1 MESTVKVSCLQ
12 ENLNRGLAVVGR
24 AVATRTTLPITN
36 NVLLATENG
45 RLKLAAT
52 NLEVAIV
59 HWIGAQVEE
68 EGAITVPARVLTEF
82 VNSLPND
89 RVELMT
95 AEESRSL
102 EMKCARFEARL
113 SGMDA
118 DDFPPIPEVTEG
130 IQAKLEPERLRQ
142 TVSRVVF
149 AAATEDSRP
158 VLTGVNTEISEST
171 MVLAAA
177 DGFRLS
183 VDKAPLLEEVGEAV
197 TVIVPARALGEVSR
211 LIGESKDPIVITV
224 NQGKSQIL
232 FEMDDVRLVSQLVQ
246 GSFPNYSQLIP
257 QERTTTT
264 TVDVEDFLRATR
276 AASIF
281 ARDAS
286 GIVRLQS
293 APVDGESKGSL
304 LVSAR
309 AEEVGDDQGE
319 IDAEVEGPDS
329 KIAFN
334 SKYLTDV
341 LAVVAKGK
349 VTLETNSPS
358 SPGLIRP
365 VDDSEFIH
373 VVMPMFVQW

>member
-1 MESTVKVSCLQ
+1 MKVSCLQ

-89 RVELMT
+89 RVELTT

-102 EMKCARFEARL
+102 ELKCARFEARL

-130 IQAKLEPERLRQ
+130 IQAKLDPERLRQ
-142 TVSRVVF
+142 TISRVVF

-183 VDKAPLLEEVGEAV
+183 VDKAPLLEEAGEAV

-211 LIGESKDPIVITV
+211 LIGESKDPVVITV